1 MIKLNTM
8 NQARLLGLD
17 FVGSEEDWQE
27 FVRQSAEYRVYL
39 SKHPIREQHLG
50 EGDILFKARG
60 TFKALVRWSEVMYDV
75 PDSAEFVNR
84 YVERVPVRKNKIASA
99 RLTG

>member
-17 FVGSEEDWQE
+17 FIGSEDDWKL
-27 FVRQSAEYRVYL
+27 FVDSSKELKVYV

-60 TFKALVRWSEVMYDV
+60 TIHALARWAEVMYDV
-75 PDSAEFVNR
+75 PDPAKFVNL
-84 YVERVPVRKNKIASA
+84 YAERTAVRKNKIALA
-99 RLTG
+99 RLAG